1 MKQHIKASVGTR
13 KFLSEF
19 CLEVLSIEF
28 NIKLLSFASFKRFS
42 GAKIYKI
49 YDALLPLTQNL
60 LLNPLSYCIPLFR
73 FLTSLP
79 AIHNK

>member
-1 MKQHIKASVGTR
+1 MKQHIRASGGTR

-28 NIKLLSFASFKRFS
+28 NIKLLLFVSFKRFS
-42 GAKIYKI
+42 VVKICKI
-49 YDALLPLTQNL
+49 CDALLPLAQNL

-73 FLTSLP
+73 LFASLP